1 MSPQS
6 LAIPDAPKA
15 MSFRTTVRQHEL
27 MAEAAKQEGMSL
39 NAWMKEQLEKAVA
52 TVSTQIED
60 LPPAQTASIRTLL
73 HSADDK
79 IDLVD
84 RLLDFVEDDS
94 PRAILRFSNALNQY
108 LIGLDSIR
116 PYWQRAAHKSTT
128 AEDSSNAKH
137 LETGPESLTR
147 SLVFLLGGFSE
158 VGDLT
163 EAAEVSNAIRLYVA
177 GLQVILPFLTG
188 QPEVTAVEFLRVVEE
203 CLVELE
209 ASGDIPET
217 EDVLNKSKSAA
228 KDTQKT
234 RSSSKAG
241 ITT

>member
-1 MSPQS
+1 M
-6 LAIPDAPKA
+6 PDAPKA

-39 NAWMKEQLEKAVA
+39 NAWMRDQLDKAVA

-60 LPPAQTASIRTLL
+60 LPPAQTASIHTLL

-84 RLLDFVEDDS
+84 RLLDFVKDDS

-116 PYWQRAAHKSTT
+116 PYWQRAGHASTA
-128 AEDSSNAKH
+128 AEDSTHAKPI
-137 LETGPESLTR
+137 ETGPESLTR

-158 VGDLT
+158 LGDLA

-188 QPEVTAVEFLRVVEE
+188 QPEVTAVEFLRVIEE
-203 CLVELE
+203 CLAELE
-209 ASGDIPET
+209 ANGET
-217 EDVLNKSKSAA
+217 SETGDVLNKSKSAA

-234 RSSSKAG
+234 RSSRKAG
-241 ITT
+241 ITI